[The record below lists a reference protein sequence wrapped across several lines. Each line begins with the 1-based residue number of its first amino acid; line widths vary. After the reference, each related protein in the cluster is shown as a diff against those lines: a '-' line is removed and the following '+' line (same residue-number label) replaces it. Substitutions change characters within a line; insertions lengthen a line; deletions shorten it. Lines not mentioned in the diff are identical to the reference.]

1 MSGVKVGG
9 VWKTPASAAVKVGG
23 VWRTVA
29 TSSVKVGG
37 VWRTS
42 TLGSAPAPVIA
53 YISTGVF
60 EVTNTASTGV
70 YSTPTLITGSGTAN
84 LSIVGSKR
92 RYTFTNTLARFSLTY
107 SYAAGAP
114 QSAPSFMERKP
125 YAYTCQ
131 DYPATCYAECNCV
144 TVGYTAYCIAG
155 PCPPECPANGQN
167 GCGTT
172 QPNEPCMCGSL
183 GTRECDSCPYACTE
197 NRCDVLVNQP
207 GYINST
213 TEWYKVT

>member
-42 TLGSAPAPVIA
+42 TLGSAPAPIIA
-53 YISTGVF
+53 YITTGVF
-60 EVTNTASTGV
+60 EVTNTADTGV
-70 YSTPTLITGSGTAN
+70 YTPTLLTGGGSAN
-84 LSIVGSKR
+84 PSTVGGKR
-92 RYTFTNTLARFSLTY
+92 RYTLTSTSARFSLTY
-107 SYAAGAP
+107 SYAAGSP
-114 QSAPSFMERKP
+114 QSAQGFMERKP
-125 YAYTCQ
+125 YEYTYA
-131 DYPATCYAECNCV
+131 DYPATCYNPCNCT

-155 PCPPECPANGQN
+155 PCPAGCPANGQA

-183 GTRECDSCPYACTE
+183 GTQSCESCPYACTD
-197 NRCDVLVNQP
+197 RRYDVLINQP